1 MYTVTNHFFRLGFWR
16 LDWPEWPAW
25 VEPFWVGEGRQSPI
39 HQLEHQPTAA
49 TREHQPEMCHAQC
62 HSTYRVITEHVII
75 QLMCHNLTGKSSI
88 LNVLDDIPI
97 KDYNLTKYSNN
108 LPELQFWH
116 VFSTLIEHAD
126 PNIIL
131 SWQSDI
137 LIKQISLLYIYF
149 ILGLYLV
156 RS

>member
-1 MYTVTNHFFRLGFWR
+1 
-16 LDWPEWPAW
+16 
-25 VEPFWVGEGRQSPI
+25 
-39 HQLEHQPTAA
+39 
-49 TREHQPEMCHAQC
+49 MC
-62 HSTYRVITEHVII
+62 R
-75 QLMCHNLTGKSSI
+75 NLTGKSSI